1 MAIQGHRFLNEL
13 TARSFGSQADVDAAA
28 VFDPDVFASSGAPF
42 DELERLRQNAPVHPV
57 DLPGIEPT
65 VWLCT
70 GYDDVRAVSRDDE
83 LFASRFGNTLVAVE
97 MVETSAMLAGIDPPQ
112 HTHFRKLINRAFT
125 PRNVLR
131 LEESIRQTAQ
141 SIVDEIVD
149 KGEFDAVSDIS
160 AAISLSVIAEVMG
173 VPQADRHEIFRWS
186 NAIGSLGIED
196 EDYAPDQATIGNAVG
211 EMFGY
216 CSDLVARRR
225 ADGLRDDILSAL
237 LSAEVDGVGLN
248 SDQLNE
254 FFLLLSVAGNE
265 TTRNTLSHAILA
277 LSEHPDQRA
286 ALAAAPSLIP
296 GAIEEMLR
304 WATPVLH
311 FRRTVMVKTDLSGQT
326 LNEGDWVVIHY
337 LSANRDESV
346 FGHPRT
352 FDIHRKDAAKH
363 VAFGGGGTHYCLGAQ
378 LANLEM
384 RVMLEALYARLPNLE
399 VTGPPARLR
408 SSFFHGIKRLPC
420 STGL

>member
-1 MAIQGHRFLNEL
+1 MPVPGHRLLTEL
-13 TARSFGSQADVDAAA
+13 TARSDGSQADIDAAA

-42 DELERLRQNAPVHPV
+42 DAFERLRQNAPVHPV

-70 GYDDVRAVSRDDE
+70 GYDDVRAVSRDDA

-97 MVETSAMLAGIDPPQ
+97 MAETSALLAGIDPPQ

-131 LEESIRQTAQ
+131 LEDSIRETAR
-141 SIVDEIVD
+141 SIVDEVVD
-149 KGEFDAVSDIS
+149 KGEFDAVPDVS
-160 AAISLSVIAEVMG
+160 AAISLSVIADVMG
-173 VPQADRHEIFRWS
+173 VPRADRHEIFRWS

-196 EDYAPDQATIGNAVG
+196 EDYAPDQAAIGNAIG

-216 CSDLVARRR
+216 CGDLVAARR
-225 ADGLRDDILSAL
+225 AEGRKDDILSAL
-237 LSAEVDGVGLN
+237 LGAEIDGVGLN
-248 SDQLNE
+248 EDQLNE

-286 ALAAAPSLIP
+286 ALAADPALIP
-296 GAIEEMLR
+296 NAVEEMLR

-311 FRRTVMVKTDLSGQT
+311 FRRTVMATTELSGQT

-337 LSANRDESV
+337 LSANRDASAFEQP
-346 FGHPRT
+346 HE
-352 FDIHRKDAAKH
+352 FDIHRRDAAKH
-363 VAFGGGGTHYCLGAQ
+363 VAFGGGGTHFCLGAQ
-378 LANLEM
+378 LAKLEM
-384 RVMLEALYARLPNLE
+384 RVMLEELYRRVPNLE

-420 STGL
+420 STGV

>member
-1 MAIQGHRFLNEL
+1 M
-13 TARSFGSQADVDAAA
+13 
-28 VFDPDVFASSGAPF
+28 
-42 DELERLRQNAPVHPV
+42 HPV
-57 DLPGIEPT
+57 NLPGIEPK

-70 GYDDVRAVSRDDE
+70 GYEDVRAVSRDDS

-97 MVETSAMLAGIDPPQ
+97 VVETSAMLPGIDPPQ

-131 LEESIRQTAQ
+131 LEESIRRTAR

-149 KGEFDAVSDIS
+149 KDEFDAVADVS

-173 VPQADRHEIFRWS
+173 VPYADRHEIFRWS

-196 EDYAPDQATIGNAVG
+196 EDYAPDQATIVDAVG

-216 CSDLVARRR
+216 CRDLVAYRRSE
-225 ADGLRDDILSAL
+225 GLKDDILSAL
-237 LSAEVDGVGLN
+237 LAAEVDGVGLN
-248 SDQLNE
+248 DDQLNE

-311 FRRTVMVKTDLSGQT
+311 FRRTVITQNSLSGQT

-337 LSANRDESV
+337 LSANRDEST
-346 FGHPRT
+346 FEQPHA

-378 LANLEM
+378 LAKLEM
-384 RVMLEALYARLPNLE
+384 RVMLEELYTRVPNLE
-399 VTGPPARLR
+399 VTGAPARLR

-420 STGL
+420 SARV

>member
-1 MAIQGHRFLNEL
+1 MAVQQHRLLNDL
-13 TARSFGSQADVDAAA
+13 TARSDGSQADVDAAV
-28 VFDPDVFASSGAPF
+28 VFDPDVFASSGAPY
-42 DELERLRQNAPVHPV
+42 EALERLRANAPVHPV
-57 DLPGIEPT
+57 GLPGIEPT

-70 GYDDVRAVSRDDE
+70 GYDDVRAISRDDTT
-83 LFASRFGNTLVAVE
+83 FASRFGNTLVAVE
-97 MVETSAMLAGIDPPQ
+97 MVETSAMLPGIDPPR

-131 LEESIRQTAQ
+131 LEDSIRQTARA
-141 SIVDEIVD
+141 IVDEVVE
-149 KGEFDAVSDIS
+149 KGEFDAVPDVS
-160 AAISLSVIAEVMG
+160 AAISLSVIADVMG
-173 VPQADRHEIFRWS
+173 VPRADRHQIFRWS

-196 EDYAPDQATIGNAVG
+196 EDYAPDQAAIGGAVH

-216 CSDLVARRR
+216 CRDLVARRR
-225 ADGLRDDILSAL
+225 AEGLTDDILSAL
-237 LSAEVDGVGLN
+237 LAAEVDGVGLN
-248 SDQLNE
+248 EDQLNE

-286 ALAAAPSLIP
+286 ALAADPSLIP

-311 FRRTVMVKTDLSGQT
+311 FRRTVTAPTRLSGRE

-337 LSANRDESV
+337 LSANRDETA
-346 FGHPRT
+346 FEQAKE
-352 FDIHRKDAAKH
+352 FDIRRGDATEH
-363 VAFGGGGTHYCLGAQ
+363 MAFGGGGTHYCLGAQ
-378 LANLEM
+378 LAKLEM
-384 RVMLEALYARLPNLE
+384 RVMLEELYGRLPDLE
-399 VTGPPARLR
+399 VTGPPSRLR
-408 SSFFHGIKRLPC
+408 SSFFHGIKHLPC

>member
-1 MAIQGHRFLNEL
+1 MAVQQHRLLNDL
-13 TARSFGSQADVDAAA
+13 TARSDGSQADVDAAV
-28 VFDPDVFASSGAPF
+28 VFDPDFFAAQGAPY
-42 DELERLRQNAPVHPV
+42 EAMARLRANAPVHPV

-70 GYDDVRAVSRDDE
+70 GYDDVRTVSRDDKT
-83 LFASRFGNTLVAVE
+83 FASRFGNTLVAVE
-97 MVETSAMLAGIDPPQ
+97 MVETSAMLPGIDPPR

-131 LEESIRQTAQ
+131 LEDSIRQTARA
-141 SIVDEIVD
+141 IVDQVVE
-149 KGEFDAVSDIS
+149 KGEFDAVPDVS

-173 VPQADRHEIFRWS
+173 VPRVDRHQIFRWS

-196 EDYAPDQATIGNAVG
+196 EDYAPDQAAIGGAVH

-216 CSDLVARRR
+216 CRDLVARRR
-225 ADGLRDDILSAL
+225 AEGLTDDILSAL
-237 LSAEVDGVGLN
+237 LAAEVDGVGLN
-248 SDQLNE
+248 EDQLNE

-286 ALAAAPSLIP
+286 AIAADPSLIP
-296 GAIEEMLR
+296 HAIEEMLR

-311 FRRTVMVKTDLSGQT
+311 FRRTVMAPTRLSGRE

-337 LSANRDESV
+337 LSANRDERA
-346 FGHPRT
+346 FEQPQE
-352 FDIHRKDAAKH
+352 FDIRRADAAEH

-378 LANLEM
+378 LAKLEM
-384 RVMLEALYARLPNLE
+384 RVMLEELYGRLPDLE
-399 VTGPPARLR
+399 VTGPPSRLR
-408 SSFFHGIKRLPC
+408 SSFFHAIKRLPC
-420 STGL
+420 SSGL

>member
-1 MAIQGHRFLNEL
+1 MAVQPHRFLGEL
-13 TARSFGSQADVDAAA
+13 TVSSDGSQADIDAAA
-28 VFDPDVFASSGAPF
+28 VLDPDVFASSGAPF
-42 DELERLRQNAPVHPV
+42 DAFKRLRQHAPVHPV
-57 DLPGIEPT
+57 RLPGIQQT

-70 GYDDVRAVSRDDE
+70 GHDTVHAVSRDDAT
-83 LFASRFGNTLVAVE
+83 FASRFGNTLVEVE
-97 MVETSAMLAGIDPPQ
+97 MVETSALLPGIDPPR
-112 HTHFRKLINRAFT
+112 HTHFRKLINRAFS
-125 PRNVLR
+125 PRNVAL
-131 LEESIRQTAQ
+131 LEDNIRRTARA
-141 SIVDEIVD
+141 IVDEVVD
-149 KGEFDAVSDIS
+149 KGEFDAVPDVS
-160 AAISLSVIAEVMG
+160 AAISLSVIADVMG
-173 VPQADRHEIFRWS
+173 VPRADRHNIFRWS

-196 EDYAPDQATIGNAVG
+196 EDYAPDQAAIGGAVG
-211 EMFGY
+211 ELFAY
-216 CSDLVARRR
+216 CRNLVGRRR
-225 ADGLRDDILSAL
+225 SEGLGDDILSAL
-237 LSAEVDGVGLN
+237 LAAEVDGVCLN
-248 SDQLNE
+248 EDQLNE

-286 ALAAAPSLIP
+286 ALAADPTLIP

-311 FRRTVMVKTDLSGQT
+311 FRRTVMATTELCGQT

-346 FGHPRT
+346 FEQPQN
-352 FDIHRKDAAKH
+352 FDIHRQDAVRH

-378 LANLEM
+378 LAKLEI
-384 RVMLEALYARLPNLE
+384 RIMLEELYGRLPNLE

-420 STGL
+420 STGV